1 MFSFFGGSK
10 PVAVVSGVKEKS
22 LKDMAVDRGVKE
34 KHGNQRYVIYNASS
48 SSEEE
53 VNKWFQQVDFEKKRN
68 RHLNNFSFQD
78 V

>member
-10 PVAVVSGVKEKS
+10 PVAVDSGVKEKS

-34 KHGNQRYVIYNASS
+34 KLGNQRYVIYNA

-53 VNKWFQQVDFEKKRN
+53 VNKWFQQVDLEKKRN